1 MNIEFF
7 LGLVNGGKWI
17 LRGDDGEE
25 EEEKERRMGKM
36 RREEGEDEEDEEEEE
51 EKRRRGRQGGPE
63 DPQLTQH
70 FRPSISKS
78 CWFSWSWRRVDGMFC

>member
-17 LRGDDGEE
+17 LKGDDGEE

-36 RREEGEDEEDEEEEE
+36 RREEGEE
-51 EKRRRGRQGGPE
+51 RRRGRGWE
-63 DPQLTQH
+63 
-70 FRPSISKS
+70 R
-78 CWFSWSWRRVDGMFC
+78 